1 MLSKFYTFTQKKTME
16 TNFKK
21 TNLNNIESAT
31 IVNERS
37 LFASVFT
44 WMFLAL
50 GMTTIFSMLFAFV
63 PELSNLIYKYNE
75 MGMRTMSIFGWA
87 CMLAPIGLV
96 LVMNFAFNKLSFTAL
111 MGIFFGYAILNGIS
125 FSVIFNVYNLSSIG
139 TVFASTCALF
149 GIMAIAGYTTKTD
162 LTKMGSLLMIGLI
175 GIIVASLINMFMH
188 SDTMGYIISIIS
200 VIVFTGLT
208 AYDVQKI
215 KELAQANDGTSDFK
229 KIGVLGALTLYLD
242 FINLFL
248 SLLRLFGK
256 RD

>member
-1 MLSKFYTFTQKKTME
+1 ME
-16 TNFKK
+16 QNFRN

-31 IVNERS
+31 IVNDRS

-50 GMTTIFSMLFAFV
+50 AVTTGLSIAFATI
-63 PELSNLIYKYNE
+63 PELDSLLHTENE
-75 MGMRTMSIFGWA
+75 FGQRTLSIFAWV
-87 CMLAPIGLV
+87 CMFAPLGLV
-96 LVMNFAFNKLSFTAL
+96 LVMNFAFNKLSFPAL
-111 MGIFFGYAILNGIS
+111 IGIFFAYAAINGIS
-125 FSVIFNVYNLSSIG
+125 FSTIFHIYSLGSIG
-139 TVFASTCALF
+139 AVFASTTALF
-149 GIMAIAGYTTKTD
+149 GVMALAGYTTKTD
-162 LTKMGSLLMIGLI
+162 LTKLGSLLMIALI
-175 GIIVASLINMFMH
+175 GIVIASLINMFMK
-188 SDTMGYIISIIS
+188 SDSMSYIISIIS

-215 KELAQANDGTSDFK
+215 KEMSRYSDGSTGMK
-229 KIGVLGALTLYLD
+229 KMGVMGALTLYLD

>member
-1 MLSKFYTFTQKKTME
+1 ME

-21 TNLNNIESAT
+21 TNFDNIESAT
-31 IVNERS
+31 IIQERS

-50 GMTTIFSMLFAFV
+50 AVTTVCSLLFAYNPDFGQLLYKFDDMGNAIGTSML
-63 PELSNLIYKYNE
+63 
-75 MGMRTMSIFGWA
+75 GWVI
-87 CMLAPIGLV
+87 MLAPLGLV
-96 LVMNFAFNKLSFTAL
+96 LVMNFAFNKLSFMAL
-111 MGIFFGYAILNGIS
+111 MGIFFGFSALMGIS
-125 FSVIFNVYNLSSIG
+125 LSSIFHVYNLDSIG
-139 TVFASTCALF
+139 VVFASTCALF
-149 GIMAIAGYTTKTD
+149 GVMAVAGYTTKAD

-175 GIIVASLINMFMH
+175 GIVIASLINMFMK
-188 SDTMGYIISIIS
+188 SDSMGYIISIIS

-215 KELAQANDGTSDFK
+215 KELAQANDGSSDFK
-229 KIGVLGALTLYLD
+229 KMGVMGALTLYLD
-242 FINLFL
+242 FINLFV

>member
-1 MLSKFYTFTQKKTME
+1 MDHNFRKTD
-16 TNFKK
+16 
-21 TNLNNIESAT
+21 LNNIESAV

-50 GMTTIFSMLFAFV
+50 GVTTLFSLLFAYNPDLGSML
-63 PELSNLIYKYNE
+63 YKE
-75 MGMRTMSIFGWA
+75 DQMGRMGISIIGWI
-87 CMLAPIGLV
+87 CMLAPLGLV

-111 MGIFFGYAILNGIS
+111 MAIFFGYAALNGIS
-125 FSVIFNVYNLSSIG
+125 FSAIFHIYSLDSIG
-139 TVFASTCALF
+139 VVFASTCALF
-149 GIMAIAGYTTKTD
+149 GIMTVAGYTTKTD

-175 GIIVASLINMFMH
+175 GIVIASLINFFMH

-215 KELAQANDGTSDFK
+215 KEMAQYSDGSSDFK
-229 KIGVLGALTLYLD
+229 KMGVMGALTLYLD

>member
-1 MLSKFYTFTQKKTME
+1 MDN
-16 TNFKK
+16 NFRN
-21 TNLNNIESAT
+21 TNLNNIESST
-31 IVNERS
+31 IVKDRS

-50 GMTTIFSMLFAFV
+50 AVTTVCSLLFA
-63 PELSNLIYKYNE
+63 YNPDLAQLLYNYDE
-75 MGMRTMSIFGWA
+75 FGNRISISIIGWIV
-87 CMLAPIGLV
+87 MLAPLGLV
-96 LVMNFAFNKLSFTAL
+96 MVMNFAFNKLSFVAL
-111 MGIFFGYAILNGIS
+111 MGIFFG
-125 FSVIFNVYNLSSIG
+125 FSALMGVSLSSIFMIYSLDSIG
-139 TVFASTCALF
+139 VVFASTTALF
-149 GIMAIAGYTTKTD
+149 GVMAVAGYTTKAD

-175 GIIVASLINMFMH
+175 GIIIASLINMFMR

-215 KELAQANDGTSDFK
+215 KALAEANDGSTDFK
-229 KIGVLGALTLYLD
+229 KMGVMGALTLYLD

>member
-1 MLSKFYTFTQKKTME
+1 ME
-16 TNFKK
+16 TNFRN

-37 LFASVFT
+37 LFASVFI

-50 GMTTIFSMLFAFV
+50 AVTTGLSIAFATV
-63 PELSNLIYKYNE
+63 PELDSMLYTFDEFGNGKL
-75 MGMRTMSIFGWA
+75 SIFAWV
-87 CMLAPIGLV
+87 CMFAPLGLV
-96 LVMNFAFNKLSFTAL
+96 LMMNFAFNKLSFGAL
-111 MGIFFGYAILNGIS
+111 MGIFFAYAAINGIS
-125 FSVIFNVYNLSSIG
+125 FSTIFHIYNLGSIG
-139 TVFASTCALF
+139 AVFGSTCALF
-149 GIMAIAGYTTKTD
+149 GVMAAAGYFTKTD
-162 LTKMGSLLMIGLI
+162 LTKLGSLLMIALI
-175 GIIVASLINMFMH
+175 GIVIASLINMFMK
-188 SDTMGYIISIIS
+188 SDSMSYIISIIS

-215 KELAQANDGTSDFK
+215 KNMAAYNDGSKDMK
-229 KIGVLGALTLYLD
+229 KLGVMGALTLYLD

>member
-1 MLSKFYTFTQKKTME
+1 MMDNNFRKTDLS
-16 TNFKK
+16 
-21 TNLNNIESAT
+21 NIESAT
-31 IVNERS
+31 IVSERS

-50 GMTTIFSMLFAFV
+50 AVTTVCSLLFAYN
-63 PELSNLIYKYNE
+63 PELGNLLYKVDE
-75 MGMRTMSIFGWA
+75 MGNKIGTSMIGWIV
-87 CMLAPIGLV
+87 MFAPLGLV
-96 LVMNFAFNKLSFTAL
+96 LVMNFAFNKLSFVAL
-111 MGIFFGYAILNGIS
+111 MGIFFG
-125 FSVIFNVYNLSSIG
+125 FSALMGVSLSSIFLVYNLDSIG
-139 TVFASTCALF
+139 VVFASTCALF
-149 GIMAIAGYTTKTD
+149 GIMAVAGYTTKTD

-175 GIIVASLINMFMH
+175 GVVIASLINMFMK

-215 KELAQANDGTSDFK
+215 KELAQANDGSSDFK
-229 KIGVLGALTLYLD
+229 KIGVMGALTLYLD

>member
-1 MLSKFYTFTQKKTME
+1 ME
-16 TNFKK
+16 NNSRN
-21 TNLNNIESAT
+21 TNLDKFENAHVIT
-31 IVNERS
+31 ERS

-50 GMTTIFSMLFAFV
+50 GVTTICSLLFAYN
-63 PELSNLIYKYNE
+63 PELGGLLYKYDELGNPIGTS
-75 MGMRTMSIFGWA
+75 MIGWVA
-87 CMLAPIGLV
+87 MLAPLGLV
-96 LVMNFAFNKLSFTAL
+96 LVMNFAFNKLSFVAL
-111 MGIFFGYAILNGIS
+111 MGIFFGFSALMGIS
-125 FSVIFNVYNLSSIG
+125 LSSIFLMYRLDSIG
-139 TVFASTCALF
+139 VVFASTCALF
-149 GIMAIAGYTTKTD
+149 GVMAVAGYTTKTD

-175 GIIVASLINMFMH
+175 GVIIASLINMFMK
-188 SDTMGYIISIIS
+188 SDMMGYVISIIS

-215 KELAQANDGTSDFK
+215 KALAEANDGSTDFK
-229 KIGVLGALTLYLD
+229 KMGVMGALTLYLD

>member
-1 MLSKFYTFTQKKTME
+1 ME
-16 TNFKK
+16 TNFRK
-21 TNLNNIESAT
+21 TDLNNIESAT
-31 IVNERS
+31 IIKERS

-50 GMTTIFSMLFAFV
+50 GITTVASLLFAYNPDLGGLLRKYDEFGNPVGTSMLGWVIMFA
-63 PELSNLIYKYNE
+63 PL
-75 MGMRTMSIFGWA
+75 
-87 CMLAPIGLV
+87 GLV
-96 LVMNFAFNKLSFTAL
+96 LVMNFAFNKLSFVAL
-111 MGIFFGYAILNGIS
+111 MGIFFGFSALMGIS
-125 FSVIFNVYNLSSIG
+125 LSSIFLVYNLDSIG
-139 TVFASTCALF
+139 VVFASTCALF
-149 GIMAIAGYTTKTD
+149 GIMAVAGYTTKAD

-175 GIIVASLINMFMH
+175 GIVVASLINMFMK

-215 KELAQANDGTSDFK
+215 KELAQANDGSSDFK
-229 KIGVLGALTLYLD
+229 KMGVMGALTLYLD

>member
-1 MLSKFYTFTQKKTME
+1 MDTNPRN
-16 TNFKK
+16 TNF
-21 TNLNNIESAT
+21 NNFESAT

-50 GMTTIFSMLFAFV
+50 AVTTGFSLLFAYNPDFG
-63 PELSNLIYKYNE
+63 NLLYKHDEFGNAI
-75 MGMRTMSIFGWA
+75 GVSIAGWI
-87 CMLAPIGLV
+87 CMLAPLGLV
-96 LVMNFAFNKLSFTAL
+96 LVMNFAFNKLSFVAL
-111 MGIFFGYAILNGIS
+111 MAIFFGYAALNGIS
-125 FSVIFNVYNLSSIG
+125 FSAIFHIYSLSSIG
-139 TVFASTCALF
+139 TVFASTSALF
-149 GIMAIAGYTTKTD
+149 GVMAVAGYTTKAD
-162 LTKMGSLLMIGLI
+162 LTKMGSLLMIALI
-175 GIIVASLINMFMH
+175 GIVIASLINMFMH

-215 KELAQANDGTSDFK
+215 KELAQVSDGSNDYK
-229 KIGVLGALTLYLD
+229 KIGVMGALTLYLD

-248 SLLRLFGK
+248 SLLRIFGK

>member
-1 MLSKFYTFTQKKTME
+1 ME
-16 TNFKK
+16 TNFRK
-21 TNLNNIESAT
+21 TNLDNIESAT
-31 IVNERS
+31 IIKERS

-44 WMFLAL
+44 WMFVAL
-50 GMTTIFSMLFAFV
+50 GITTVCSLLFAYNPELGQMLRKYDEMGNPVGTSML
-63 PELSNLIYKYNE
+63 
-75 MGMRTMSIFGWA
+75 GWVI
-87 CMLAPIGLV
+87 MLAPLGLV
-96 LVMNFAFNKLSFTAL
+96 LVMNFAFNKLSFIAL
-111 MGIFFGYAILNGIS
+111 MGIFFG
-125 FSVIFNVYNLSSIG
+125 FSALMGVSLSSIFLVYNLDSIG
-139 TVFASTCALF
+139 VVFASTCALF
-149 GIMAIAGYTTKTD
+149 GVMAVAGYTTKAD

-175 GIIVASLINMFMH
+175 GIVIASLINMFMH

-215 KELAQANDGTSDFK
+215 KELAQANDGSADFK
-229 KIGVLGALTLYLD
+229 KMGVMGALTLYLD

>member
-1 MLSKFYTFTQKKTME
+1 ME
-16 TNFKK
+16 TNFRN

-31 IVNERS
+31 IIKERS

-50 GMTTIFSMLFAFV
+50 GVTTICSLLFAYN
-63 PELSNLIYKYNE
+63 PDLGQLLYKYDELGNRIGTS
-75 MGMRTMSIFGWA
+75 MIGWIV
-87 CMLAPIGLV
+87 MLAPLGLV
-96 LVMNFAFNKLSFTAL
+96 MVMNFAFNKLSFVAL
-111 MGIFFGYAILNGIS
+111 MGIFFGFSALMGIS
-125 FSVIFNVYNLSSIG
+125 LSSIFMVYSLDSIG
-139 TVFASTCALF
+139 VVFASTCALF
-149 GIMAIAGYTTKTD
+149 GIMAVAGYTTKAD

-175 GIIVASLINMFMH
+175 GIIIASLINMFMH
-188 SDTMGYIISIIS
+188 SGTMGYIISIIS

-215 KELAQANDGTSDFK
+215 KELAQANDGSSDFK
-229 KIGVLGALTLYLD
+229 KIGVMGALTLYLD

>member
-1 MLSKFYTFTQKKTME
+1 ME

-21 TNLNNIESAT
+21 TNLENIESAT
-31 IVNERS
+31 IINERS

-50 GMTTIFSMLFAFV
+50 AVTTLCSLLFAYNPNLSML
-63 PELSNLIYKYNE
+63 LYNLDE
-75 MGMRTMSIFGWA
+75 FGNPVSTSMLGWLV
-87 CMLAPIGLV
+87 MLAPLGLV
-96 LVMNFAFNKLSFTAL
+96 LVMNFAFNKLSFVTL
-111 MGIFFGYAILNGIS
+111 MGIFFGFSALMGIS
-125 FSVIFNVYNLSSIG
+125 LSSIFMIYRLDSIG
-139 TVFASTCALF
+139 VVFASTCALF
-149 GIMAIAGYTTKTD
+149 GVMAIAGYTTKTD

-175 GIIVASLINMFMH
+175 GIIIASLINMFMK
-188 SDTMGYIISIIS
+188 SDSMGYIISIIS
-200 VIVFTGLT
+200 VIIFTGLT

-215 KELAQANDGTSDFK
+215 KELAQVNDGSSDFK
-229 KIGVLGALTLYLD
+229 KLGVMGALTLYLD